1 MNNICRTFLFV
12 VFFSIGGAALSCSIL
27 INDLVRYYH
36 NKQLLDYS
44 KHSLEQTKNLNA
56 EYDALFEN
64 LQQDP
69 NLINRIAPASLGIEP
84 QDANSIHPKVTAEK
98 LDTARKALADNSSN
112 SASESTL
119 PKWLIRCN
127 EPRYRYA
134 LFFAGAGLILLAFI
148 FFTTSQKKLQIET
161 D

>member
-1 MNNICRTFLFV
+1 MNNICRTFLFI
-12 VFFSIGGAALSCSIL
+12 VFFSIGAATLSCSIL
-27 INDLVRYYH
+27 FDDIVGYYY
-36 NKQLLDYS
+36 NKQLLDY
-44 KHSLEQTKNLNA
+44 KKCSLEQIKNLNA
-56 EYDALFEN
+56 EYDVLQEN
-64 LQQDP
+64 LRQDP
-69 NLINRIAPASLGIEP
+69 NLIKRIAAAALGTEP
-84 QDANSIHPKVTAEK
+84 QDTNSIHPKVTAEK
-98 LDTARKALADNSSN
+98 LDAARKALADKLRDSN
-112 SASESTL
+112 SEFTL